1 MRKKWISV
9 LCILG
14 TIGLMGCQSFTD
26 KKEAG
31 QAEKELFA
39 MDTYMTLKAYGDNA
53 EEAVSKGEK
62 EIQKLDELLS
72 TGKADSEIS
81 KLNESG
87 TGILSQDTD
96 QLIKK
101 SLELYKDTGGIF
113 DISIYPVAEAWGF
126 GKKEYRVPSQEELD
140 RLLPL
145 VDAGKLSYSEE
156 KRELTFGQEGMKID
170 LGGIAKGYT
179 SSKIMEIYRKEGL
192 TGGMVNLGGNVQ
204 TMGKKP
210 DGEPWKI
217 AIQSPEKDGHYLG
230 VLLIQEKAVITSGGY
245 ERYFEENGIR
255 YHHILDPSTGKPA
268 DSGLASVTIIS
279 DDGTQADGLS
289 TSLFIMGKEKAEA
302 YWREHRDEFDVIL
315 LTDDGKLYI
324 SEGIEKQFSSDREFS
339 ILKR

>member
-1 MRKKWISV
+1 MRKKWIAV

-14 TIGLMGCQSFTD
+14 TMGLMGCQTFAD
-26 KKEAG
+26 KKEAK

-39 MDTYMTLKAYGDNA
+39 MDTYMTLKAYGEKA
-53 EEAVSKGEK
+53 EEAVEKGEE
-62 EIQKLDELLS
+62 EIRRLDNLLS
-72 TGKADSEIS
+72 TEKADSEIS
-81 KLNESG
+81 QLNEKG
-87 TGILSQDTD
+87 TGILSPDAD

-101 SLELYKDTGGIF
+101 SLELYQDTGKMF
-113 DISIYPVAEAWGF
+113 DISMYPVAEAWGF
-126 GKKEYRVPSQEELD
+126 GKKDYRVPSQEELD

-145 VDAGKLSYSEE
+145 VDAGKLSYSKE
-156 KRELTFGQEGMKID
+156 KKELTFGQAGMKID

-179 SSKIMEIYRKEGL
+179 SSKIMDIYRKEGV

-217 AIQSPEKDGHYLG
+217 AIQSPEKDGRYLG

-245 ERYFEENGIR
+245 ERYFEQDGVK
-255 YHHILDPSTGKPA
+255 YHHIIDPATGKPA
-268 DSGLASVTIIS
+268 NSGLASVTIVS
-279 DDGTQADGLS
+279 SDGTRADGLS

-315 LTDDGKLYI
+315 LTDDGKLYV
-324 SEGIEKQFSSDREFS
+324 SEGIAKQFSSDREFS
-339 ILKR
+339 VLK